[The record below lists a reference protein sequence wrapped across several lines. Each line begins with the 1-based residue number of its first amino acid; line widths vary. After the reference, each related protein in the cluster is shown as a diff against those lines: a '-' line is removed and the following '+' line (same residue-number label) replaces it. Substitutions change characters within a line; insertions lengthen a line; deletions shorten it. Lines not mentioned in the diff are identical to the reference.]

1 MPAVLLLALTRT
13 ETAAR
18 LGVGAGVALIL
29 WLVLLGV
36 LAVISRARR
45 PDPAPAS
52 IELGGDEPPAV
63 VSMLANGW
71 EVGREAVPATLLD
84 LAARKIVSID
94 AAGPDHYVVRVP
106 AKGSAK
112 VAGNLLPYEEQVLDH
127 VRQLA
132 GPDGTVPGEALTTGP
147 EAESAR
153 WWKSFASAVNKDA
166 RARGLSRGRW
176 SGWMTALLS
185 MTAFAPAVLTAL
197 AVVVLPN
204 NRSSDSDNP
213 IGAFIGLVII
223 VWGVL
228 VAIPG
233 KMRAERDTGRGREVA
248 ARWLG
253 LRVYLHQDQ
262 AFAEAPP
269 AAVAVWDRY
278 LAYGAAL
285 GVAAAAVRA
294 LPLGAESDRVAW
306 SAYGGRWRMVRI
318 HYPKRVPPG
327 WGRHPAAATAIALGT
342 LVVAGAMGRL
352 LFPALGDVVSR
363 LGDEIRDHG
372 LDGLALLGI
381 GLLVVPALVIAFWL
395 ARSLFMLAVAVPDL
409 FTRRVVEGVALR
421 VHVRQQPYLAVDDG
435 TRRELRAWL
444 VDSAL
449 LGSSG
454 VARGSVV
461 RATVSP
467 RLGHVFRLE
476 KSQGGNP
483 GP

>member
-18 LGVGAGVALIL
+18 LGVAAGVALVA
-29 WLVLLGV
+29 WLALLGL
-36 LAVISRARR
+36 LAVASRARR

-52 IELGGDEPPAV
+52 MELGGDEPPAV

-94 AAGPDHYVVRVP
+94 AVGPDHYAVRVP
-106 AKGSAK
+106 TSASAA
-112 VAGNLLPYEEQVLDH
+112 AGGQLLPYEEQVLDH

-153 WWKSFASAVNKDA
+153 WWRSFTSAVNKDA
-166 RARGLSRGRW
+166 RGRGLSRGRW

-185 MTAFAPAVLTAL
+185 VTAFAPAVLAAL
-197 AVVVLPN
+197 ALVVLPN

-213 IGAFIGLVII
+213 VGAFIGVAIV

-233 KMRAERDTGRGREVA
+233 KMRAERDTSKGREAA

-253 LRVYLHQDQ
+253 LRDYLHQDQ

-327 WGRHPAAATAIALGT
+327 WGRHPAAATALALGT
-342 LVVAGAMGRL
+342 LLVAGAMGRI

-381 GLLVVPALVIAFWL
+381 GLLVVPALVVAFWL

-409 FTRRVVEGVALR
+409 FTRQVVEGVALR

-435 TRRELRAWL
+435 TRPELRAWL

-454 VARGSVV
+454 VTRGSVV

-476 KSQGGNP
+476 KPQGGTP